1 MPTRVLKDDVTRMV
15 DNVRADCPL
24 LCGERIPGGGNPPVH
39 KGLCAMKVPSVL
51 TRFFMVKKFVFAF
64 LALSIIPLCALGLI
78 TLRNLRTLGQGAI
91 DSTSRQLEQR
101 AKESLELRAV
111 ELADRVS
118 QMLHSCQSDLLTLAM
133 LPRDPDVYRKFSSH
147 HRKTIW
153 TRTGTNQNPQEVHME
168 LPLYREVAF
177 IGPDGREKIRIES
190 DRIANT
196 TELRDVSK
204 PEHTTYKSERYFDHT
219 TKLKDGQVYVSH
231 VTGWFVTR
239 HEQLRGAASVEKAVQ
254 GRKYEGVVRFATPCF
269 GADRAFEG
277 IAMLSLDHRHLMEFT
292 LHVLPTDERFV
303 VFPSYSSGNYAF
315 MFDDEGWII
324 SHPKFY
330 DIRGIYPDGTE
341 CDPTDRSYTRERLHA
356 GEVPFNLDHV
366 RFINPNYP
374 LIARE
379 VRAGRSGVTE
389 TFNVGGIP
397 RVMAYA
403 PIGYR
408 TTPYDKHGI
417 FGGITIGVRSA
428 KFAEPARL
436 AGTKI
441 DELVGRTKANTLFI
455 LGATAIGAIL
465 LGVFLARR
473 FTRPIMYLARKARQI
488 AEGHIPYYVGVQTGD
503 ELEVLAHDFDAMAT
517 ELRRHR
523 QSLENSMGELSQSKS
538 AVEGYSRQ
546 LEKQLRLMKHVHYL
560 SRYLGTVYDRTLV
573 LQTVLRT
580 CVEGLGYDRALLYLY
595 DEATSRLRC
604 CQTHGF
610 SPEHENLALG
620 VSYDVERHDCI
631 PTKVFRRGETIFV
644 RDVSIDPR
652 TTPIDLRISHEAET
666 DCFVFAPIKSRDRVI
681 GVLGADTRSSL
692 REIREMD
699 VESLEIVANDAA
711 RAIER
716 SELYGKLVS
725 ERNFVKS
732 IVTSMTS
739 GIIALGESGK
749 VTWFNPYS
757 ETVFRIGPEDALGK
771 HYRDVFADIPGL
783 IELIERYLAMPAAEA
798 GKPEDHSLF
807 RDGTEIVLEVHSYW
821 LEQRGPQRN
830 TFLLFV
836 RDVTLRKLM
845 EEHVRRS
852 DRLASL
858 GFLAAGIAH
867 EMRNPLTGLSLM
879 MDDLHD
885 HLFDRRQDQELIR
898 RALKEIDRVEN
909 LINGLLDFAVPSR
922 RVSLEVRPIGDV
934 LDHTLFLVRKLC
946 KNNRIALSAESEESL
961 PLIELDT
968 EKFQQALL
976 NLVLNA
982 IQSMPQGGSLRVE
995 VRKASPEESLLSG
1008 PAVRIAVTDTG
1019 TGIAAQ
1025 DIPYVF
1031 DPFFSRN
1038 PSGCGLGLAIVH
1050 SIVQEHNGRI
1060 SVSSQVGKG
1069 TTFRVDLPC
1078 VEQAQTGQ
1086 PEVATLER

>member
-1 MPTRVLKDDVTRMV
+1 M
-15 DNVRADCPL
+15 
-24 LCGERIPGGGNPPVH
+24 
-39 KGLCAMKVPSVL
+39 L
-51 TRFFMVKKFVFAF
+51 TRFSIVKKFVVAF
-64 LALSIIPLCALGLI
+64 LALSIIPLAALGLI
-78 TLRNLRTLGQGAI
+78 TLHNLRTLGTGAI
-91 DSTSRQLEQR
+91 DSTTQQLEKR
-101 AKESLELRAV
+101 AKEALELRAV

-118 QMLHSCQSDLLTLAM
+118 QMLYSCQSDLLTLAM
-133 LPRDPDVYRKFSSH
+133 LPREPKVYKEFSGH
-147 HRKTIW
+147 HRKTVW
-153 TRTGTNQNPQEVHME
+153 TRTGTNEDPQEVHLE

-177 IGPDGREKIRIES
+177 IGADGREKIKIES
-190 DRIANT
+190 GRITGPN
-196 TELRDVSK
+196 ELRDVSK
-204 PEHTTYKSERYFDHT
+204 PELTTYKSEQYFRET
-219 TKLKDGQVYVSH
+219 AKLKEGHVYVSH
-231 VTGWFVTR
+231 VTGWFVSKE
-239 HEQLRGAASVEKAVQ
+239 EQLQGAASVEEAVQ
-254 GRKYEGVVRFATPCF
+254 GKKFEGVIRFATPCF
-269 GADRAFEG
+269 TDDGPFEG
-277 IAMLSLDHRHLMEFT
+277 IAMISLDHRHLMEFT

-315 MFDDEGWII
+315 MFDDDGWII
-324 SHPKFY
+324 SHPKYY
-330 DIRGIYPDGTE
+330 DIRGIYADGTE
-341 CDPTDRSYTRERLHA
+341 CDPTAPSYTRERLHA

-366 RFINPNYP
+366 NFINPNYR

-403 PIGYR
+403 PIVYR
-408 TTPYDKHGI
+408 TTPYDRYGV
-417 FGGITIGVRSA
+417 FGGITIGVMST
-428 KFAEPARL
+428 KFAEPAML

-441 DELVGRTKANTLFI
+441 DELVGRTKLNTLLI

-465 LGVFLARR
+465 LGIFLARR
-473 FTRPIMYLARKARQI
+473 FTQPIMYLGRKARQI
-488 AEGHIPYYVGVQTGD
+488 ARGHIPYYVGVQTGD
-503 ELEVLAHDFDAMAT
+503 ELGLLAHDFDAMAT
-517 ELRRHR
+517 EVRRHR
-523 QSLENSMGELSQSKS
+523 QSLENSLRELSQSKS

-546 LEKQLRLMKHVHYL
+546 LERQLRLMKNVHYL
-560 SRYLGTVYDRTLV
+560 SQYLGSVYDRTLL
-573 LQTVLRT
+573 LQTVLKT
-580 CVEGLGYDRALLYLY
+580 CVDGLGYDRALLYLY
-595 DEATSRLRC
+595 DEGTRRLKC
-604 CQTHGF
+604 GQTYGF
-610 SPEHENLALG
+610 SPEHEDLALAAG
-620 VSYDVERHDCI
+620 YDVDRHECI
-631 PTKVFRRGETIFV
+631 PTKVFRSGETIFV
-644 RDVSIDPR
+644 RDVTTDPR
-652 TTPIDLRISHEAET
+652 ATPIDLRIAREAET

-692 REIREMD
+692 REIRELD

-739 GIIALGESGK
+739 GIIALEESGK

-757 ETVFRIGPEDALGK
+757 ETVIRIKPGDALGK

-783 IELIERYLAMPAAEA
+783 IDLIERYLNMPAAEA

-807 RDGTEIVLEVHSYW
+807 RDGTEIVLEVHAYW
-821 LEQRGPQRN
+821 LEQSGPQRN
-830 TFLLFV
+830 TLLLFV
-836 RDVTLRKLM
+836 RDVTRRKLM
-845 EEHVRRS
+845 EEHLRRS

-867 EMRNPLTGLSLM
+867 EMRNPLTGVSLL

-885 HLFDRRQDQELIR
+885 HLSDRRQDQELIR

-922 RVSLEVRPIGDV
+922 RVSLEVRPIGEV
-934 LDHTLFLVRKLC
+934 LDDTLFLVRKLC
-946 KNNRIALSAESEESL
+946 KNNKISLSAETDEAL
-961 PLIELDT
+961 PLIELDP
-968 EKFQQALL
+968 EKLQQALL

-982 IQSMPQGGSLRVE
+982 IQSMPDGGSLRVE
-995 VRKASPEESLLSG
+995 VKKAPPDESLLSG
-1008 PAVRIAVTDTG
+1008 PAVRISVTDTG
-1019 TGIAAQ
+1019 TGIAAR

-1031 DPFFSRN
+1031 DPFFTRN

-1069 TTFRVDLPC
+1069 TTFRVELPC
-1078 VEQAQTGQ
+1078 VEQAQKGQ
-1086 PEVATLER
+1086 PGTATLER